1 MKYQL
6 KSGLSIYLVTV
17 LLEDTVHVWS
27 GQGFTDTVHRYAI
40 AESKSAA
47 ENLATEHF
55 ESQGLAVRITDGFET
70 SRATVNSLIRKD
82 VLGFDAGVSEIA

>member
-17 LLEDTVHVWS
+17 IFEDTVYVGN

-55 ESQGLAVRITDGFET
+55 ENQGMAVRITDG
-70 SRATVNSLIRKD
+70 
-82 VLGFDAGVSEIA
+82 